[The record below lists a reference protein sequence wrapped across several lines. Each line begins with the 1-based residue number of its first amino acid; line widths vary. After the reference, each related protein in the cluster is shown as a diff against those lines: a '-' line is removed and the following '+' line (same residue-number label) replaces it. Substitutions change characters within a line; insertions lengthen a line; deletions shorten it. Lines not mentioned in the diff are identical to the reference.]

1 MSVTLLILL
10 FKGGA
15 QCNHGAPALISLFYE
30 LAAMFSFFHST
41 LIIYRNVSPYICE
54 SMNNSQPEL
63 DRLDHRILQLLQV
76 DAGLSNLELAERV
89 GLSPTPCA
97 RRVKRLI
104 TEGVITRQVA
114 MVDPKKL
121 GLNLT
126 AHISVTMDRHTPDR
140 FSLFEQRVSELPEV
154 VDCCV
159 VTGQSADYLLK
170 AVVRDM
176 DHYEQ
181 FLLGKLT
188 RIEGVTGVHSSFELR
203 RVVTRTAVSAP
214 EVSR

>member
-1 MSVTLLILL
+1 
-10 FKGGA
+10 
-15 QCNHGAPALISLFYE
+15 
-30 LAAMFSFFHST
+30 
-41 LIIYRNVSPYICE
+41 
-54 SMNNSQPEL
+54 MNNSQPEL

-203 RVVTRTAVSAP
+203 RVVTRTAVYAP